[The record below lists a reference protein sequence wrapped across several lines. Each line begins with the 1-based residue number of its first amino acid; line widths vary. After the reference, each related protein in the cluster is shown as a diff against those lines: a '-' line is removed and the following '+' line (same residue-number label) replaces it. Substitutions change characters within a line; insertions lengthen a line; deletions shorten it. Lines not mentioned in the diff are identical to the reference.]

1 WHTFTLSW
9 DPATRTVTG
18 TMDGNAYF
26 TNTAMNE
33 DTFVSNVAR
42 FTLGGYYTDPLNG
55 GRGITSTDGNYCA
68 FEGNIRNV
76 TITKTETGNEFNKLM
91 SYDFTDAE
99 VGKANESAYDLVEW
113 GEGATYDSEK
123 GALYSPKS
131 SVLVP
136 KGFNRIANQKNDFW
150 DYMAGEDFTVSTSFM
165 LPKTIAESEKAEG
178 RGVLFS
184 LWGLWAGTTYGGTA
198 DCNLV
203 SSSVIYDA
211 YASGADKANIRI
223 GFLYQNGTDDSGNPT
238 TENGW
243 WSNKEGAVTTDEFHT
258 LAISMKGLTCTV
270 YLDGVQ
276 FASFDCYAGNAW
288 GNVGTTFALG
298 GAAGVGGTAGGSAYF
313 KYFDVYDFAMSGSE
327 LSALNRGQLN
337 LTEAAYISS
346 AAEVSSAVTVIK
358 NTPNDEILAESPT
371 VSDVTVTLSDGSTP
385 TAKAIWTGVE
395 KQGDNVYLV
404 GTILAAGASNPNG
417 VKARMP
423 VTFVAQAKE
432 VSLTLD
438 GTIGL
443 NYYFSLIDT
452 VVAEESEA
460 VLIWKAEDNSVLGT
474 VELKGYT
481 VKGTESK
488 TDWYKFTYAVAA
500 KDYKNKITAE
510 ISDGETVLESVT

>member
-1 WHTFTLSW
+1 
-9 DPATRTVTG
+9 
-18 TMDGNAYF
+18 
-26 TNTAMNE
+26 
-33 DTFVSNVAR
+33 
-42 FTLGGYYTDPLNG
+42 
-55 GRGITSTDGNYCA
+55 
-68 FEGNIRNV
+68 
-76 TITKTETGNEFNKLM
+76 
-91 SYDFTDAE
+91 
-99 VGKANESAYDLVEW
+99 
-113 GEGATYDSEK
+113 
-123 GALYSPKS
+123 
-131 SVLVP
+131 
-136 KGFNRIANQKNDFW
+136 
-150 DYMAGEDFTVSTSFM
+150 
-165 LPKTIAESEKAEG
+165 
-178 RGVLFS
+178 
-184 LWGLWAGTTYGGTA
+184 
-198 DCNLV
+198 
-203 SSSVIYDA
+203 
-211 YASGADKANIRI
+211 
-223 GFLYQNGTDDSGNPT
+223 
-238 TENGW
+238 
-243 WSNKEGAVTTDEFHT
+243 TDEFHT

-510 ISDGETVLESVT
+510 ISDGETVLESVTFSAEDYFTVVESGEYEEKLKTLVSATKNYCEAARAFFANESVTENESAVTVSDEYKISAEGVLPEGISNVTVSMVLESDTELRVYFKAASIDGIAFTIDGAEAIPVKSGSYYYLSLKNVTATQLSVRHAFTIGSFTVRYGALSYVNEVLTIENPETVYANVAAWKNVVKAIYAYSAAAQNYFA